1 MVKKKRDKRQ
11 RIPLWKYTKGG
22 RISTVMAVLA
32 VVVFCV
38 AAGISIAERGE
49 AGIVVGVLAFMTLLI
64 SLSGFI
70 VGIQSFKEETR
81 FLRYS
86 WIGTIS
92 NLAVWLV
99 ILMMFLI
106 YR

>member
-1 MVKKKRDKRQ
+1 MVKKKKDKRQ

-22 RISTVMAVLA
+22 RISTVMAVLS
-32 VVVFCV
+32 VVVFFV

-49 AGIVVGVLAFMTLLI
+49 AGIIVGVLAFTTFLI
-64 SLSGFI
+64 SLAGFI

-86 WIGTIS
+86 WIGTIF
-92 NLAVWLV
+92 NLVVWL
-99 ILMMFLI
+99 IMLMMFLI